1 MHKRHLWII
10 SLLLVGMAG
19 CQPAGKARSL
29 QSAQRARDIK
39 EMAGKGYGKSMGA
52 ATSPVYK
59 TAADDVEVR
68 TTLYKTKKSQ
78 QDQHLLVRFGL
89 DSDKLSAEDKAKIRA
104 IVAKAKHAN
113 QHVKVNG
120 YTCELGGAEYNI
132 SLGFRRAKAVA
143 TLLQE
148 YGLNVKQI
156 TLVSY
161 GKEKP
166 LDPRHVPQAWTKN
179 RRAEIWLQD

>member
-1 MHKRHLWII
+1 MRKRHLWII
-10 SLLLVGMAG
+10 PLLLMGLAG
-19 CQPAGKARSL
+19 CQPTGKARSL

-39 EMAGKGYGKSMGA
+39 EMAGRGNSKSVGV

-68 TTLYKTKKSQ
+68 ENLYSAKKSQ
-78 QDQHLLVRFGL
+78 QEQHLLVRFGL
-89 DSDKLSAEDKAKIRA
+89 DSDKLSAEDKAKVRA
-104 IVAKAKHAN
+104 IVTKAKHAN

-143 TLLQE
+143 TLLQQ

-166 LDPRHVPQAWTKN
+166 LDRRHVPQAWAKN